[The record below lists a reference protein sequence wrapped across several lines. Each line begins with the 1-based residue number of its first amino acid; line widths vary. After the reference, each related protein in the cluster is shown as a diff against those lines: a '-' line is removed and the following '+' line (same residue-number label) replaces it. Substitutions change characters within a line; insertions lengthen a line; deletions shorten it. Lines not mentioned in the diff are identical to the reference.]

1 LGSDHQ
7 GLDRVLRPLHRWVWA
22 DPHRR
27 AQKLL
32 VFAETEADGGRD
44 LARASELTKDALLRR
59 LYLRHAQDEQRHAE
73 MFRVRARELLDTLPP
88 AASSVQANWLTPGE
102 RGLDDLRVESE
113 RDDSLLAFLHLSER
127 AAARRFS
134 VYSDVLDVDAGTR
147 DVFRSILRDE
157 AFHMNYTYTQL
168 RRVSPKRH
176 GAALFF
182 ARASRL
188 WKGYLRLSSAVAG
201 LLGFLFLLV
210 QYFVLL
216 PAFALLA
223 KRAAKKENL
232 GFTNGTRARPLSSQY

>member
-1 LGSDHQ
+1 MAKDHQ
-7 GLDRVLRPLHRWVWA
+7 GLDRVLAPLHRWVWA

-73 MFRVRARELLDTLPP
+73 MFRVRARELLESLPRET
-88 AASSVQANWLTPGE
+88 SGVQANWLTPGE
-102 RGLDDLRVESE
+102 RGLDDLRVEGE
-113 RDDSLLAFLHLSER
+113 KDDSLLAFLHLSER
-127 AAARRFS
+127 AAAQRFA
-134 VYSDVLDVDAGTR
+134 VYSDVLDIDVGTQ
-147 DVFRSILRDE
+147 DVFRNILRDE

-168 RRVSPKRH
+168 RRVAPKRH
-176 GAALFF
+176 GARLWL

-188 WKGYLRLSSAVAG
+188 WKGYLRVSSAVAG
-201 LLGFLFLLV
+201 LLGFVFLLV

-216 PAFALLA
+216 PVFALLA
-223 KRAAKKENL
+223 KRAAKKENE
-232 GFTNGTRARPLSSQY
+232 GFTRKTRERSLASQY

>member
-1 LGSDHQ
+1 MANAEPGI
-7 GLDRVLRPLHRWVWA
+7 DRVLRPLHRWVWA

-73 MFRVRARELLDTLPP
+73 MFRTRARELLASLPDG
-88 AASSVQANWLTPGE
+88 AAGVQVDWLTPGE
-102 RGLDDLRVESE
+102 RGLDDLRVEEE

-127 AAARRFS
+127 AAAQRFA
-134 VYSDVLDVDAGTR
+134 VYSEVLGNDPETR
-147 DVFRSILRDE
+147 DVFKSILRDE

-168 RRVSPKRH
+168 RRVAPRRH
-176 GAALFF
+176 GTRLWL
-182 ARASRL
+182 ARASRM

-201 LLGFLFLLV
+201 LLGFLMLFV

-216 PAFALLA
+216 PPFALMA
-223 KRAAKKENL
+223 KRAARAEKV
-232 GFTNGTRARPLSSQY
+232 GFRRTTRPRPLSSQY